1 MWDNEPMSSDEAS
14 LQVDLAEFNALRA
27 EIQTFIT
34 LQSGFLGLAVAIAA
48 AVIPIAV
55 GQPPETRRWIVA
67 ACPIPFAILAV
78 LYADVV
84 ARIGRAATYIQSKLQ
99 PRLAKQT
106 GSKDAFGWERY
117 VHQEYPSNGLLW
129 FTDKIRYPIFFLP
142 GGIAWYANI
151 KWLWLPPWWDRVF
164 GIGNAVAL
172 AAAVVVAVA
181 SEIAIRRVVST
192 R

>member
-1 MWDNEPMSSDEAS
+1 MSSDEAS

-117 VHQEYPSNGLLW
+117 VHQEYPSNG
-129 FTDKIRYPIFFLP
+129 PIFFLP